1 MGRGTAAAPASGIRT
16 ASKRSIEIDF
26 YYRGV
31 RCRERLKLSPTPA
44 NRRYAANLKAE
55 IQSRIARGTFNYA
68 EFFPDSRRARILS
81 KRPGD
86 VIILREALRRYID
99 SSQKSLQRS
108 TWLDYKGAVEKHLIP
123 AFGELRLTELTRT
136 CMREWAARLD
146 VSPKRLANV
155 LLPLRAVLA
164 DAVEDELIERN
175 PLANWKPTVAAKPRE
190 EDVIDPFTV
199 DEIQAILRAA
209 EAPMSNMI
217 QFGFW
222 TGLRISELLAIAWRD
237 VDWRRDVV
245 RIRRALVR
253 GEVKVTKT
261 EAGTREVTLLEP
273 AKHALQAQRAS
284 TELRGGPIF
293 TNPRTG
299 DPWLD
304 DQQLRKGFWERILR
318 RAGVRYRY
326 PNQMR
331 HTYASTM
338 LSAGENPAWIA
349 SQMGHRDWGMIRR
362 TYARWLPSAD
372 PHAGSRAVALWGG
385 KGARSAGSDGV

>member
-1 MGRGTAAAPASGIRT
+1 MGRRTTAAPASGIRP

-31 RCRERLKLSPTPA
+31 RCRERLKISPTPA
-44 NRRYAANLKAE
+44 NRRYAANLKTE

-86 VIILREALRRYID
+86 IVSLRDALRRYVD
-99 SSQKSLQRS
+99 SSEKSLQRS

-164 DAVEDELIERN
+164 DAVEDELTERN

-293 TNPRTG
+293 RNPRTG

-385 KGARSAGSDGV
+385 RGARSAGSDGV

>member
-1 MGRGTAAAPASGIRT
+1 MGRRPTATPAPGIRAT
-16 ASKRSIEIDF
+16 SRRSIEIDF
-26 YYRGV
+26 YFRGV
-31 RCRERLKLSPTPA
+31 RCRERLKLPPTPP
-44 NRRYAANLKAE
+44 NHRYAANLKAE
-55 IQSRIARGTFNYA
+55 IENHIARGTFNYA
-68 EFFPDSRRARILS
+68 DFFPDSRRARILS
-81 KRPGD
+81 RRTGEI
-86 VIILREALRRYID
+86 VNLREALRRYID
-99 SSQKSLQRS
+99 SSEKALQRS
-108 TWLDYKGAVEKHLIP
+108 TWLDYKGAVETHLIP
-123 AFGELRLTELTRT
+123 AFGELRLTELTRAR
-136 CMREWAARLD
+136 MREWAAKLD
-146 VSPKRLANV
+146 VTPKRLANI

-164 DAVEDELIERN
+164 DAVEDELIDRN

-190 EDVIDPFTV
+190 EDVIDPFSV
-199 DEIQAILRAA
+199 EEIRAILRAA
-209 EAPMSNMI
+209 EAPMDNMI

-222 TGLRISELLAIAWRD
+222 TGLRISELLAIEWRD
-237 VDWRRDVV
+237 VDWRQGVV

-273 AKHALQAQRAS
+273 AREALQAQRAA
-284 TELRGGPIF
+284 TELHGGPIF
-293 TNPRTG
+293 RNPRTG
-299 DPWLD
+299 EPWLD

-349 SQMGHRDWGMIRR
+349 AQMGHRDWGMIRR

-385 KGARSAGSDGV
+385 KGAQAARSGRA

>member
-1 MGRGTAAAPASGIRT
+1 MGRRPTAAPAGVRAT
-16 ASKRSIEIDF
+16 SKRSVEIDF
-26 YYRGV
+26 YFRGV
-31 RCRERLKLSPTPA
+31 RCRERLKLPPTPA

-55 IQSRIARGTFNYA
+55 IENHIARGTFNYA
-68 EFFPDSRRARILS
+68 DFFPDSRRARILS
-81 KRPGD
+81 KRRGD
-86 VIILREALRRYID
+86 VVNLREALRRYID
-99 SSQKSLQRS
+99 SSEKALQRS
-108 TWLDYKGAVEKHLIP
+108 TWLDYKGAVETHLIP
-123 AFGELRLTELTRT
+123 AFGELRLTELTRAR
-136 CMREWAARLD
+136 MREWAAKLD
-146 VSPKRLANV
+146 VTPKRLANI

-164 DAVEDELIERN
+164 DAVEDELIDRN
-175 PLANWKPTVAAKPRE
+175 LLDNWKPTVAAKPRE
-190 EDVIDPFTV
+190 EDVIDPFSV
-199 DEIQAILRAA
+199 DEIRAILKAA
-209 EAPMSNMI
+209 EAPMCNMI

-222 TGLRISELLAIAWRD
+222 TGLRISELLAIEWRD
-237 VDWRRDVV
+237 VEWRQGVV

-273 AKHALQAQRAS
+273 ARQALQAQRAL
-284 TELRGGPIF
+284 TELQGGQIF
-293 TNPRTG
+293 RNPRTSE
-299 DPWLD
+299 PWLD

-362 TYARWLPSAD
+362 TYARWIPSAD

-385 KGARSAGSDGV
+385 KGARSTRSERA